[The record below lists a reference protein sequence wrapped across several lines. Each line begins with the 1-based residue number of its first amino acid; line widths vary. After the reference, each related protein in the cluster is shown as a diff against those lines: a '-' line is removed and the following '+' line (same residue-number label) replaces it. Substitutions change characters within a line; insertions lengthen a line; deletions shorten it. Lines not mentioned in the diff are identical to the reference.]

1 MLVNALLGHP
11 IRTRGVTLLELL
23 IVVTILALL
32 LGIALPSAQDLIERN
47 RLKAAAQAL
56 AEDLQWTRSEA
67 IKRNRV
73 LGFSVDTGH
82 WCYGV
87 TEQPT
92 GCDCRLTPDSEGACR
107 LKRVLGETFP
117 GTRVTSTLSLTR
129 FEPRRATAINGS
141 LTLTSPSGASIRVV
155 LSRLGRVRFCTPND
169 GLPGYDSCG

>member
-1 MLVNALLGHP
+1 MLVKAP
-11 IRTRGVTLLELL
+11 IEQYARTRGVTLLELL

-32 LGIALPSAQDLIERN
+32 LGIALPATQALIERN
-47 RLKAAAQAL
+47 RLKAAAHAL

-73 LGFSVDTGH
+73 LGFSVDTGY

-87 TEQPT
+87 TEQAT

-107 LKRVLGETFP
+107 LKRILGEDFP
-117 GTRVTSTLSLTR
+117 GMRIASTLSLTR

-155 LSRLGRVRFCTPND
+155 LSRLGRVRFCTPSND
-169 GLPGYDSCG
+169 LPGYESCG

>member
-1 MLVNALLGHP
+1 MLVKAP
-11 IRTRGVTLLELL
+11 IGRAARLRGVTLLELL

-47 RLKAAAQAL
+47 RLKAAAHAL

-73 LGFSVDTGH
+73 LGFSVDTEH

-87 TEQPT
+87 TDRPT
-92 GCDCRLTPDSEGACR
+92 GCDCRLTPDSEEACR
-107 LKRVLGETFP
+107 IKRVLGETFP
-117 GTRVTSTLSLTR
+117 GTRITSTLSLTR

-141 LTLTSPSGASIRVV
+141 LTLSSPSGAEIRVV
-155 LSRLGRVRFCTPND
+155 LSRLGRVRFCTPNA
-169 GLPGYDSCG
+169 GLPGYDACG